1 MSFAVDAFN
10 PVAILKALNDYD
22 VDYIVIGGIAATIHG
37 SDAITGDLDICY
49 QRTKANMQRLASSL
63 NVVHAKLT
71 NFPEDLPFGLDGR
84 SISNGDT
91 FTFDTDYG
99 RFDCLA
105 DPSGTTGFDDLRAAA
120 TSEDIGDGKTA
131 LVCSLS
137 DLIRMKEAAGRI
149 KDRLALEQL
158 YSLKRLLEE
167 S

>member
-10 PVAILKALNDYD
+10 PVAILKTLNDHG
-22 VDYIVIGGIAATIHG
+22 VDYIVIGGVAATIRG

-49 QRTKANMQRLASSL
+49 QRTKVNEQRLASSL

-71 NFPEDLPFGLDGR
+71 NFPEDLPFGLDER

-105 DPSGTTGFDDLRAAA
+105 DPSGTTTFAQQRRQKTSA
-120 TSEDIGDGKTA
+120 TARQHWSA
-131 LVCSLS
+131 L
-137 DLIRMKEAAGRI
+137 
-149 KDRLALEQL
+149 
-158 YSLKRLLEE
+158 
-167 S
+167 